1 MGPERFVASSAA
13 EALKLVRRALG
24 PDALV
29 LSTNQTADGVEILA
43 ITSDALD
50 QLSNTAGRNAL
61 EAAAGGTTGG
71 GKSLLADDV
80 YAKPAA
86 RSGSGSTSFP
96 HQLVIS
102 DVIKPSR
109 NPDGSPV
116 YTPEQLS
123 GGGRKNETESAG
135 GSAAARGSGQ
145 QAQMVANALAVA
157 AANAGE
163 MNKLITE
170 MAQVKNLLQSH
181 LAGNFWS
188 GLQQNAPAHAEVV
201 KALIN
206 AGFSPKLC
214 ADIVQAIP
222 REGDTPTLL
231 KRVTDILEALIRVRD
246 PIALFDEGGVFT
258 FIGPTGVGKTTTV
271 AKVAARCVLRFGRN
285 QVALLTT
292 DTYRIGAQEQLKVFA
307 KILGLPVVS
316 VRDSDDLAAKLKEAS
331 KRKIVLVDTA
341 GVGQRDTLMLDQAQL
356 LAKGSGNSHRILVMS
371 ATTDLRTQEDVIML
385 HNRSDATE
393 HIKSVI
399 VTKTDEAALV
409 APILDCLIRYELPLL
424 FISNGQRV
432 PEDLNP
438 PNTQY
443 LAHRAMHP
451 RTLDGDL
458 GLASDQIPA
467 VLADNLTQWSK
478 TPS

>member
-24 PDALV
+24 PDAMV
-29 LSTNQTADGVEILA
+29 LSTSQTADGVEILA
-43 ITSDALD
+43 ITPDALD
-50 QLSNTAGRNAL
+50 QLSATSNRSAGASAGGQSVLADGVYEKPAGRFSSGG
-61 EAAAGGTTGG
+61 AA
-71 GKSLLADDV
+71 V
-80 YAKPAA
+80 
-86 RSGSGSTSFP
+86 P
-96 HQLVIS
+96 HELVIS
-102 DVIKPSR
+102 DVIKPPR

-116 YTPEQLS
+116 YTPEQLA
-123 GGGRKNETESAG
+123 GGGRRPEGGAQASAPG
-135 GSAAARGSGQ
+135 RSSARDSELAASALAAAS
-145 QAQMVANALAVA
+145 ANAA
-157 AANAGE
+157 E
-163 MNKLITE
+163 MTKLMTE

-181 LAGNFWS
+181 LASNFWS

-201 KALIN
+201 KTLIN

-222 REGDTPTLL
+222 REGDTEQLL
-231 KRVTDILEALIRVRD
+231 KRVSDIIEALIKTQD
-246 PIALFDEGGVFT
+246 PIQVFDEGGVFT

-271 AKVAARCVLRFGRN
+271 AKVAARCVLRYGRN

-316 VRDSDDLAAKLKEAS
+316 VRDSDDLTAKIKEAS

-385 HNRSDATE
+385 HNRSDSNE

-409 APILDCLIRYELPLL
+409 APILDCLIRYEMPLL

-443 LAHRAMHP
+443 LAHRAMRP
-451 RTLDGDL
+451 RTLDSDS
-458 GLASDQIPA
+458 GLASDQMPA

>member
-1 MGPERFVASSAA
+1 MGPERFIAASAA
-13 EALKLVRRALG
+13 EALKQVRRALG
-24 PDALV
+24 PDAMV
-29 LSTNQTADGVEILA
+29 LSTKETAEGVEIMA
-43 ITSDALD
+43 ITPDALD
-50 QLSNTAGRNAL
+50 QLSAGIGRSTISGAMPGSSAGEL
-61 EAAAGGTTGG
+61 YSAPPRRAAA
-71 GKSLLADDV
+71 
-80 YAKPAA
+80 P
-86 RSGSGSTSFP
+86 SGPSFP
-96 HQLVIS
+96 HELVIS
-102 DVIKPSR
+102 DVIKSQR
-109 NPDGSPV
+109 NLDGSPV
-116 YTPEQLS
+116 YTPEQLGQGKRPEPAAAAS
-123 GGGRKNETESAG
+123 SARA
-135 GSAAARGSGQ
+135 SAARDSELAAS
-145 QAQMVANALAVA
+145 ALAAASANAA
-157 AANAGE
+157 E
-163 MNKLITE
+163 MSRLVLE

-181 LAGNFWS
+181 LASNFWS
-188 GLQQNAPAHAEVV
+188 NLQQNAPAHADVV
-201 KALIN
+201 KTLIN

-222 REGDTPTLL
+222 KDGDTATLL
-231 KRVTDILEALIRVRD
+231 KRVSDILEALIKVQD
-246 PIALFDEGGVFT
+246 PIDVFDEGGIFT
-258 FIGPTGVGKTTTV
+258 FIGPTGVGKTTSV
-271 AKVAARCVLRFGRN
+271 AKVAARCVLRYGRN

-331 KRKIVLVDTA
+331 KRKIVLLDTA
-341 GVGQRDTLMLDQAQL
+341 GVGQRDTLMVDQTQL

-385 HNRSDATE
+385 HNRADSTE
-393 HIKSVI
+393 RIKSVI

-438 PNTQY
+438 PNPQY

-451 RTLDGDL
+451 RTLSEESGI
-458 GLASDQIPA
+458 SVEQIPA
-467 VLADNLTQWSK
+467 VLADNLAQWSK

>member
-1 MGPERFVASSAA
+1 MGPERFVAASAA

-50 QLSNTAGRNAL
+50 QLSESATRGSPDRS
-61 EAAAGGTTGG
+61 GGSAGG
-71 GKSLLADDV
+71 GKSILADDV
-80 YAKPAA
+80 YARPAA
-86 RSGSGSTSFP
+86 RSAPGTPSFP
-96 HQLVIS
+96 HELVIS

-116 YTPEQLS
+116 YTAEQLA
-123 GGGRKNETESAG
+123 GGGRRAESAA
-135 GSAAARGSGQ
+135 GSAGPRGGGQEFQMASNAMAA
-145 QAQMVANALAVA
+145 A
-157 AANAGE
+157 AANAVE
-163 MNKLITE
+163 MTKLITE

-222 REGDTPTLL
+222 REGDTAILL
-231 KRVTDILEALIRVRD
+231 KRVSDILEALIKVQD
-246 PIALFDEGGVFT
+246 PISMFDEGGVFT

-316 VRDSDDLAAKLKEAS
+316 VRDSDDLAAKIKEAS

-385 HNRSDATE
+385 HNRSDSKE

>member
-1 MGPERFVASSAA
+1 MGPERFVAATAA
-13 EALKLVRRALG
+13 EALKMVRQALG
-24 PDALV
+24 DEAMVISTKQTAEGVEIMAITPDALEK
-29 LSTNQTADGVEILA
+29 LSGQ
-43 ITSDALD
+43 
-50 QLSNTAGRNAL
+50 
-61 EAAAGGTTGG
+61 
-71 GKSLLADDV
+71 
-80 YAKPAA
+80 PAA
-86 RSGSGSTSFP
+86 SSRGVAPIGSGFEGDTYSGPRRAPTSPTPAFP
-96 HQLVIS
+96 HELVIS
-102 DVIKPSR
+102 DVIKPPKK
-109 NPDGSPV
+109 NLDGSPV
-116 YTPEQLS
+116 YSPEQL
-123 GGGRKNETESAG
+123 GTARPRESSASNAAG
-135 GSAAARGSGQ
+135 TAAIAAAQ
-145 QAQMVANALAVA
+145 AAVQAQA
-157 AANAGE
+157 AAQASNAAE
-163 MNKLITE
+163 MNKLMME

-188 GLQQNAPAHAEVV
+188 NLQQNAPAHAEVV
-201 KALIN
+201 KTLIN

-222 REGDTPTLL
+222 KEGEPAELL
-231 KRVTDILEALIRVRD
+231 KRVGDILEALIKTQD
-246 PIALFDEGGVFT
+246 PIDVFDQGGVFT

-271 AKVAARCVLRFGRN
+271 AKVAARCVLRYGRN
-285 QVALLTT
+285 QEALLTT

-316 VRDSDDLAAKLKEAS
+316 IRDSDDLDAKLKEAS
-331 KRKIVLVDTA
+331 KRKIVLLDTA
-341 GVGQRDTLMLDQAQL
+341 GVGQRDTLMVDQAQM

-385 HNRSDATE
+385 HNQADASQ

-443 LAHRAMHP
+443 LAHRAMRP
-451 RTLDGDL
+451 RTLSGDS
-458 GLASDQIPA
+458 GVSSDQIPA
-467 VLADNLTQWSK
+467 ILADNLALWSK

>member
-1 MGPERFVASSAA
+1 MGPERFVAASAA
-13 EALKLVRRALG
+13 EALKQVRRALG
-24 PDALV
+24 PDAMV
-29 LSTNQTADGVEILA
+29 LSTKETADGVEIMA
-43 ITSDALD
+43 ITPDALD
-50 QLSNTAGRNAL
+50 QLSAGLGRS
-61 EAAAGGTTGG
+61 TVSTMPGG
-71 GKSLLADDV
+71 GSAELYSA
-80 YAKPAA
+80 PPR
-86 RSGSGSTSFP
+86 RSTAPSGPSFP
-96 HQLVIS
+96 HELVIS
-102 DVIKPSR
+102 DVIKSQR
-109 NPDGSPV
+109 NLDGSPV
-116 YTPEQLS
+116 YTPEQLGKGKRPEPAAAAS
-123 GGGRKNETESAG
+123 SARA
-135 GSAAARGSGQ
+135 SAARDSEIAAS
-145 QAQMVANALAVA
+145 ALAAASANAA
-157 AANAGE
+157 E
-163 MNKLITE
+163 MSRLVLE

-181 LAGNFWS
+181 LASNFWS
-188 GLQQNAPAHAEVV
+188 NLQQNAPAHADVV
-201 KALIN
+201 KTLIN

-222 REGDTPTLL
+222 KDGDTPTLL
-231 KRVTDILEALIRVRD
+231 KRVSDILEALIQVQD
-246 PIALFDEGGVFT
+246 PIDVFDEGGIFT
-258 FIGPTGVGKTTTV
+258 FIGPTGVGKTTSV
-271 AKVAARCVLRFGRN
+271 AKVAARCVLRYGRN

-331 KRKIVLVDTA
+331 KRKIVLLDTA
-341 GVGQRDTLMLDQAQL
+341 GVGQRDTLMVDQTQL

-385 HNRSDATE
+385 HNRADSAE
-393 HIKSVI
+393 RIKSVI

-438 PNTQY
+438 PNPQY

-451 RTLDGDL
+451 RTLSEESGIS
-458 GLASDQIPA
+458 AEQIPA
-467 VLADNLTQWSK
+467 VLADNLAQWSK

>member
-1 MGPERFVASSAA
+1 MGPERFVAASAA

-24 PDALV
+24 PDAMV

-43 ITSDALD
+43 ITPDALD
-50 QLSNTAGRNAL
+50 QLSGG
-61 EAAAGGTTGG
+61 AARPDTGG
-71 GKSLLADDV
+71 RGQSVLADDV
-80 YAKPAA
+80 YTKPGA
-86 RSGSGSTSFP
+86 RGGSGSGPSFP
-96 HQLVIS
+96 HELVIS
-102 DVIKPSR
+102 DVIKPQR
-109 NPDGSPV
+109 NVDGSPV
-116 YTPEQLS
+116 YTPEQL
-123 GGGRKNETESAG
+123 AG
-135 GSAAARGSGQ
+135 GARRGESSGMGGMGSGAALGRSASRDSELAASALAAAS
-145 QAQMVANALAVA
+145 ANAAD
-157 AANAGE
+157 
-163 MNKLITE
+163 MNKLIVE

-188 GLQQNAPAHAEVV
+188 NLQQNAPAHAEVV
-201 KALIN
+201 KTLIN

-222 REGDTPTLL
+222 REGETPELL
-231 KRVTDILEALIRVRD
+231 KRVSDIFEALIKVQE
-246 PIALFDEGGVFT
+246 PIQLFDQGGVFT

-271 AKVAARCVLRFGRN
+271 AKVAARCVLRYGRN

-316 VRDSDDLAAKLKEAS
+316 VRDSDDLAAKIKEAS

-371 ATTDLRTQEDVIML
+371 ATTDLRTQEDVILL
-385 HNRSDATE
+385 HNRSDSHE

-438 PNTQY
+438 ANTQY

-451 RTLDGDL
+451 RTLDSDA

>member
-1 MGPERFVASSAA
+1 MGPERFVAASAA
-13 EALKLVRRALG
+13 EALKQVRRALG
-24 PDALV
+24 PDAMV
-29 LSTNQTADGVEILA
+29 LSTKETADGVEIMA
-43 ITSDALD
+43 ITPDALD
-50 QLSNTAGRNAL
+50 QLSAGLGRS
-61 EAAAGGTTGG
+61 TVSTMPGG
-71 GKSLLADDV
+71 GSAELYSA
-80 YAKPAA
+80 PPR
-86 RSGSGSTSFP
+86 RSTAPSGPSFP
-96 HQLVIS
+96 HELVIS
-102 DVIKPSR
+102 DVIKSQR
-109 NPDGSPV
+109 NLDGSPV
-116 YTPEQLS
+116 YTPEQLGKGKRPEPAAAAS
-123 GGGRKNETESAG
+123 SARA
-135 GSAAARGSGQ
+135 SAARDSEIAAS
-145 QAQMVANALAVA
+145 ALAAASANAA
-157 AANAGE
+157 E
-163 MNKLITE
+163 MSRLVLE

-181 LAGNFWS
+181 LASNFWS
-188 GLQQNAPAHAEVV
+188 NLQHNAPAHADVV
-201 KALIN
+201 KTLIN

-222 REGDTPTLL
+222 KDGDTPTLL
-231 KRVTDILEALIRVRD
+231 KRVSDILEALIQVQD
-246 PIALFDEGGVFT
+246 PIDVFDEGGIFT
-258 FIGPTGVGKTTTV
+258 FIGPTGVGKTTSV
-271 AKVAARCVLRFGRN
+271 AKVAARCVLRYGRN

-331 KRKIVLVDTA
+331 KRKIVLLDTA
-341 GVGQRDTLMLDQAQL
+341 GVGQRDTLMVDQTQL

-385 HNRSDATE
+385 HNRADSAE
-393 HIKSVI
+393 RIKSVI

-438 PNTQY
+438 PNPQY

-451 RTLDGDL
+451 RTLSEESGIS
-458 GLASDQIPA
+458 AEQIPA
-467 VLADNLTQWSK
+467 VLADNLAQWSK